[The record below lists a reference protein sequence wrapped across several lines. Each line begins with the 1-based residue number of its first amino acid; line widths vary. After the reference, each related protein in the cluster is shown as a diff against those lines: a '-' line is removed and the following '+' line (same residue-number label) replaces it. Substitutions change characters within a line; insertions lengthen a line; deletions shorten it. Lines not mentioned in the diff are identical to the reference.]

1 MAVTCSHA
9 DAGVSHGPDDD
20 AVVVGAGFAGL
31 SQLHRLRDEGELS
44 VKLVG
49 KADERGRQ
57 ATQPDLGI
65 VEVMAVPNADPDL
78 DRREI
83 TDAAAD

>member
-1 MAVTCSHA
+1 MAVTGSHA

-31 SQLHRLRDEGELS
+31 SHLHRLRDECGQS
-44 VKLVG
+44 VNLVG

-65 VEVMAVPNADPDL
+65 VEVMAVPIADPDV